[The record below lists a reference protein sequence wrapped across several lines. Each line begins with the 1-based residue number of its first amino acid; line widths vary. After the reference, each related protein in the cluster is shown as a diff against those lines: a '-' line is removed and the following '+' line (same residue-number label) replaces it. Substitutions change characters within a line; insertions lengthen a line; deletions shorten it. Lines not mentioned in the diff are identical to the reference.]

1 MFALLSSLSGLFCL
15 VYTAMIGSFIAGW
28 IKMNRSSDT
37 RVSGLL
43 KVSVLI
49 AARNEEDC
57 ILLCIGDILKQEYPA
72 HLLEIIIVDDHST
85 DATSDKVI
93 GLHHAQVK
101 LIRLNESQ
109 ALNSYKKKAITSAI
123 GLASGELI
131 VTTDADCRMGP
142 LWIASLVSLYEQGNC
157 KLISAPVAYF
167 QETNKFERL
176 QTTEFMSLIAMGA
189 SAIANKTSFT
199 CNGANLAYSRQVFT
213 EVEGFTGIDHLA
225 SGDDE
230 LFLHKVSAVYPD
242 GIGFLKSR
250 NAIVYTYAKES
261 LKEFIKQR
269 KRWASKSL
277 KYTNKFPVFLIVLV
291 YAFYLS
297 IPLNLL
303 ASFLWPG
310 LWKIAVLEIFV
321 KLLVDWIL
329 LYLAAEF
336 FNRRDL
342 APYFI
347 PGSFLHI
354 FYFLYIG
361 MISHSGTYEWKD
373 RTVK

>member
-1 MFALLSSLSGLFCL
+1 
-15 VYTAMIGSFIAGW
+15 MIASFIGGW
-28 IKMNRSSDT
+28 LRMNDTSDT
-37 RVSGLL
+37 RISGLL

-57 ILLCIGDILKQEYPA
+57 ILICIGDILNQDYPA
-72 HLLEIIIVDDHST
+72 HLLEIIVVDDHST
-85 DATSDKVI
+85 DSTSEKVI
-93 GLHHAQVK
+93 GLHHPQVK
-101 LIRLNESQ
+101 LIRLDESQ
-109 ALNSYKKKAITSAI
+109 ALNSYKKKAITKAI
-123 GLASGELI
+123 AMATGELI
-131 VTTDADCRMGP
+131 VTTDADCRMGK
-142 LWIASLVSLYEQGNC
+142 LWIASLVSLYEQGTS
-157 KLISAPVAYF
+157 KLISGPVAYF
-167 QETNKFERL
+167 REKNNFERL

-199 CNGANLAYSRQVFT
+199 CNGANLAYSKQVFD

-230 LFLHKVSAVYPD
+230 LFLHKVSAVYPE

-269 KRWASKSL
+269 KRWASKSM

-291 YAFYLS
+291 YGFYLS
-297 IPLNLL
+297 IPINLL

-310 LWKIAVLEIFV
+310 LWKVAVLELFI
-321 KLLVDWIL
+321 KLSVDWIL
-329 LYLAAEF
+329 LYLAARF
-336 FNRRDL
+336 FNRREL
-342 APYFI
+342 IAYFI

-361 MISHSGTYEWKD
+361 MVSHSGTYEWKD